1 MDETGLQLEHKPRRV
16 VVKKCLKYIHSQ
28 TRKQC
33 GHGMSYCCWSHHV
46 IVKGKTLR
54 TLHGVD
60 IGSSPPGTTW
70 SVSEKGWTKQGIAK
84 LWIEQTSLQNI
95 GAARPHIMLLIHMIP
110 IFCGIN

>member
-1 MDETGLQLEHKPRRV
+1 MLWLRNAQSIFIAKPGSNEV
-16 VVKKCLKYIHSQ
+16 IACLTAASQ
-28 TRKQC
+28 AI
-33 GHGMSYCCWSHHV
+33 SPHV
-46 IVKGKTLR
+46 IAKGKTLR

-60 IGSSPPGTTW
+60 TESSPCGTTW

-95 GAARPHIMLLIHMIP
+95 GAARLHLMILMDMIP